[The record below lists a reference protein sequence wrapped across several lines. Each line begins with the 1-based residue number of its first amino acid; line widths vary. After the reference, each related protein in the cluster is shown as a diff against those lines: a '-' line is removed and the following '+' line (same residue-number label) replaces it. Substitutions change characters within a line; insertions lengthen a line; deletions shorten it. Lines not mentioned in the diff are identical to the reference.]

1 MSTTTATSAATTEQG
16 GKPIEFYTAST
27 PNGRKISV
35 FLEELKAAYGLQY
48 NARRITLSKNEQKE
62 EWFIKINPN
71 GRIPAIVDN
80 SNDGFKVFE
89 SAAILLYLASRYDK
103 ERKFSFEPGSLDES
117 EALQWIF
124 FSHGGIG
131 PMQGQASHF
140 ISSAPEKIPYAI
152 ERYINETKRLYSVLE
167 IRLNGRE
174 YLAGPGKGTYS
185 IADINAFPW
194 VNGHKT
200 VTETLD
206 NWPSVKAWV
215 ERIRAREQVQTGLK
229 VPVSA

>member
-16 GKPIEFYTAST
+16 DKPIEFYTAST
-27 PNGRKISV
+27 PNGRKVSV

-80 SNDGFKVFE
+80 SNEGFKVFE

-103 ERKFSFEPGSLDES
+103 ERKFS
-117 EALQWIF
+117 
-124 FSHGGIG
+124 
-131 PMQGQASHF
+131 
-140 ISSAPEKIPYAI
+140 PYAI

-206 NWPSVKAWV
+206 NWPSVKVWV

>member
-1 MSTTTATSAATTEQG
+1 
-16 GKPIEFYTAST
+16 
-27 PNGRKISV
+27 
-35 FLEELKAAYGLQY
+35 
-48 NARRITLSKNEQKE
+48 
-62 EWFIKINPN
+62 
-71 GRIPAIVDN
+71 
-80 SNDGFKVFE
+80 
-89 SAAILLYLASRYDK
+89 
-103 ERKFSFEPGSLDES
+103 
-117 EALQWIF
+117 
-124 FSHGGIG
+124 
-131 PMQGQASHF
+131 
-140 ISSAPEKIPYAI
+140 PYAI